1 MTSKKKYPIGIQE
14 FESLRKDGYY
24 YVDKTPIIYSM
35 ITEGKRG
42 IYVLGFP
49 NNEVRKGFAD
59 CLSKRIAK
67 EK

>member
-1 MTSKKKYPIGIQE
+1 MASKKKYPIGIQ
-14 FESLRKDGYY
+14 
-24 YVDKTPIIYSM
+24 V
-35 ITEGKRG
+35 
-42 IYVLGFP
+42 FP